1 MKAGEEADPVEE
13 GGDPACWAH
22 LFDEEADPDATAAL
36 PVPEEGATRA
46 LPVSEEAATEELP
59 ASDGGPGSGATGDD
73 DVEGDRAV
81 GPEGEALLDVAR
93 ARRTGDEDPG

>member
-22 LFDEEADPDATAAL
+22 LFDDEAAPDATGAL

-46 LPVSEEAATEELP
+46 LPVSE
-59 ASDGGPGSGATGDD
+59 GGPGSGATGDD
-73 DVEGDRAV
+73 DVEGNGAV

>member
-22 LFDEEADPDATAAL
+22 LFDDEDAPDATEALPVPEEAATEEL

-46 LPVSEEAATEELP
+46 LPVS
-59 ASDGGPGSGATGDD
+59 DGGPGVRGD
-73 DVEGDRAV
+73 G
-81 GPEGEALLDVAR
+81 
-93 ARRTGDEDPG
+93 